1 MRQCL
6 ILWGLLFMLVA
17 AAGVAQAYE
26 HEVWYSGGRYYW
38 KTFNTTQGNSSD
50 LATAI
55 QGCISNGNREI
66 HILCG
71 GTLSK
76 QIDLQPGLTIYC
88 HNNTFQK
95 GHSGYGFY
103 RDGGGPI
110 SIYDMTLN
118 ASRGAGMGIRTSR
131 ASNLRFQNVK
141 INGGTIGIRV
151 DSHPSRPY
159 EEGRWVYS
167 LAVQD
172 CTFDNCS
179 SHGLETYGVDGF
191 SVYGFTARNC
201 GECGVL
207 FNKSINGN
215 VGTVNAYRCCYGG
228 GYAGLRFANT
238 CYNTTVAN
246 CIADECGRGLFILSG
261 SHDITVQ
268 TCNITDCSDIGIW
281 LENVVNCRVNSGYVN
296 CGVSV
301 SGSGSYANVTTG
313 GGGGN
318 MIKRVKNRG
327 TGMYLDGMGRT
338 NNGDDVGQWANTTH
352 NNAKWEFV
360 PTGSYYYL
368 VNRGTGMKLDG
379 YGRTNNG
386 DACAQYSSST
396 THYNAQWQLVPTG
409 SYYYIV
415 NRGTGMKL
423 DGYGRTN
430 NGDTCAQYSPST
442 THYNAQWQLVD

>member
-1 MRQCL
+1 MKKYS
-6 ILWGLLFMLVA
+6 ILLSLLVLCVIA
-17 AAGVAQAYE
+17 SDSAQAYDN
-26 HEVWYSGGRYYW
+26 EVYYSGGSYRW
-38 KTFNTTQGNSSD
+38 KTANVERGQTSD

-55 QGCISNGNREI
+55 QNCIGSGNI
-66 HILCG
+66 TIDITTG

-76 QIDLQPGLTIYC
+76 QINLMPGLALYC
-88 HNNTFQK
+88 HNKTFQK
-95 GHSGYGFY
+95 GHSGTGFY

-110 SIYDMTLN
+110 SIYDMILT
-118 ASRGAGMGIRTSR
+118 ASRGSGMGIRTSR
-131 ASNLRFQNVK
+131 ASDLRFQNVR
-141 INGGTIGIRV
+141 IVGGSIGIRV

-167 LAVQD
+167 MTVQD
-172 CTFDNCS
+172 CAFDNCS

-191 SVYGFTARNC
+191 SVYGFIATNC

-207 FNKSINGN
+207 FNKSINGS

-238 CYNTTVAN
+238 CANVTVAN
-246 CIADECGRGLFILSG
+246 CVSDECGRGLFILTG

-268 TCNITDCSDIGIW
+268 TCTITDCSDVGIW
-281 LENVVNCRVNSGYVN
+281 LENVVNCRVLSGSVIN

-301 SGSGSYANVTTG
+301 SGSGSYANVNT
-313 GGGGN
+313 GGGN
-318 MIKRVKNRG
+318 MIKRVRNRG

-338 NNGDDVGQWANTTH
+338 SNGSDAGQWANTTH

-379 YGRTNNG
+379 YGRTTNG
-386 DACAQYSSST
+386 DVCAQYS
-396 THYNAQWQLVPTG
+396 G
-409 SYYYIV
+409 
-415 NRGTGMKL
+415 
-423 DGYGRTN
+423 
-430 NGDTCAQYSPST
+430 ST